1 MEKKKLE
8 SLRHSVRLHLNWFV
22 RAVAGDEALSSAELK
37 ELNSFKAL
45 PTKSL
50 DFVKK
55 SFFLGRLN
63 AVLKKK
69 EYKDLSLA
77 NLEKSMKLAKL
88 SKLEKL
94 AVIEAQQSAGT
105 YLRSFA
111 SEIEDGIFSRVAATD
126 GKLVTEATIQGIIKD
141 EVAFA
146 LLQNKTW
153 EALAESL
160 ASELNTKL
168 SKKIERIART
178 EMHGAKQ
185 RGIVQAIANKVD
197 IYQHSDGSDSKVSV
211 VTEAGCCSDCSKLY
225 SEADGTPKIF
235 KLSELLKNGTNADK
249 QHTRTNG
256 LHTHWLPVVPPAHPH
271 CFPAGTEIL
280 TKNNGWRAIEK
291 LELDE
296 PVLSLD
302 PITKNLEY
310 VPVKYT
316 VESYSDTLLEFSS
329 NNFSL
334 TCTPNHNLVVMT
346 DWQSKN
352 NKKLQSIPASE
363 VSKSSYLYRSSEW
376 TGNDSNF
383 DMFGFTPEQF
393 CEFMGYFLSEGSLH
407 PNEGQIDISQ
417 FKTTSKQIM
426 LEALSS
432 MPFQT
437 VSSVKIGIYLK
448 HKDLWKYLKQ
458 FGTSHEKYVPNE
470 IKELSSSCI
479 NIFLDAFALGDGHR
493 RIPKEWKNAK
503 FREELVFF
511 TSSEK
516 LASDIGE
523 LLVKTGHVPSY
534 HYDSPSTVTHH
545 NGTYTSKHGLWRIR
559 RCYNKQAAVSH
570 MTVIEKPHYDLVYCV
585 ELEKF
590 NTLYVR
596 QNGKC
601 TWAGNC
607 FCTLRYVP
615 PGYGWE
621 GRRLVLVNVEEL
633 QKAFGDSAVSATVK
647 PKGPPQGVKT
657 PTPGHVPGVASPGK
671 GGATTVKPPTSD
683 GASAGTGIEYE
694 YWTDQGAPPSDGGW
708 EGYQKR
714 DGGSG
719 FRRPKGSGGQP
730 ATPEEE
736 QAHKQAQIAECIMW
750 GKQQHPIEE
759 HIRNLEKANIIDI
772 RQLGDGESGATDS
785 FLVALEGGGRAL
797 MKPPAWT
804 TGTKVEEAEEG
815 WLTTEGARSV
825 PHGTAH
831 KREAAAFDAYQS
843 LGLTDFVPPTS
854 IRNHEGQ
861 AMSMQSWA
869 EGYKPIISSFDN
881 ENSSLR
887 KAFTAKFGKDT
898 KPENA
903 VKHLLELVPESKQEQ
918 LLEKLSDGAVAAIAF
933 NHNDQ
938 HMDNVIINDDWDIK
952 FIDNSMAFGNG
963 MDGCKN
969 QIHRDLHR
977 AGRKLKISDKLLQKF
992 DSTSLGDLKR
1002 SLGGNLEDWAVGQT
1016 YLRMKYL
1023 SHLQKTE
1030 GHLDF
1035 EKFRPVIGP
1044 GNEALDNIAFPR
1056 SGFWTGSDK
1065 DISKEFERRK
1075 KAGLLQN
1082 QLFESFSKQWINDA
1096 LAGPDG
1102 ENKSSAQE
1110 LSKLGV
1116 FMGPGHAVDKNHRRD
1131 KKHIK
1136 HEATIKP
1143 GYPPK
1148 DIKMATSVVTEEP
1161 KSKDIPKTQV
1171 SNKAPHKPFDIPQT
1185 RDSDKPAY
1193 QGARSPDAFGD
1204 ANKTIAPKR
1213 RQPVADD
1220 PDRTKKSLYISLDR
1234 YGRK

>member
-8 SLRHSVRLHLNWFV
+8 SLRHSVKLHLNWFV

-55 SFFLGRLN
+55 SFFLGRLS

-168 SKKIERIART
+168 SKKVERIART

-197 IYQHSDGSDSKVSV
+197 IYQHSDGPDSKVSV

-256 LHTHWLPVVPPAHPH
+256 LHAHWLPVVPPSHPH
-271 CFPAGTEIL
+271 
-280 TKNNGWRAIEK
+280 
-291 LELDE
+291 
-296 PVLSLD
+296 
-302 PITKNLEY
+302 
-310 VPVKYT
+310 
-316 VESYSDTLLEFSS
+316 
-329 NNFSL
+329 
-334 TCTPNHNLVVMT
+334 
-346 DWQSKN
+346 
-352 NKKLQSIPASE
+352 
-363 VSKSSYLYRSSEW
+363 
-376 TGNDSNF
+376 
-383 DMFGFTPEQF
+383 
-393 CEFMGYFLSEGSLH
+393 
-407 PNEGQIDISQ
+407 
-417 FKTTSKQIM
+417 
-426 LEALSS
+426 
-432 MPFQT
+432 
-437 VSSVKIGIYLK
+437 
-448 HKDLWKYLKQ
+448 
-458 FGTSHEKYVPNE
+458 
-470 IKELSSSCI
+470 
-479 NIFLDAFALGDGHR
+479 
-493 RIPKEWKNAK
+493 
-503 FREELVFF
+503 
-511 TSSEK
+511 
-516 LASDIGE
+516 
-523 LLVKTGHVPSY
+523 
-534 HYDSPSTVTHH
+534 
-545 NGTYTSKHGLWRIR
+545 
-559 RCYNKQAAVSH
+559 
-570 MTVIEKPHYDLVYCV
+570 
-585 ELEKF
+585 
-590 NTLYVR
+590 
-596 QNGKC
+596 
-601 TWAGNC
+601 C

-621 GRRLVLVNVEEL
+621 GRRLVLVSKEEL

-647 PKGPPQGVKT
+647 PKGPPQGVKL
-657 PTPGHVPGVASPGK
+657 PPPGNVPGVAAPGK
-671 GGATTVKPPTSD
+671 GGAATIKPSTS
-683 GASAGTGIEYE
+683 GSASAGTGIEYE
-694 YWTDQGAPPSDGGW
+694 YWADQGSPPADGGW

-730 ATPEEE
+730 ASPEEE
-736 QAHKQAQIAECIMW
+736 QAHKQAQIAESISW
-750 GKQQHPIEE
+750 GKQEHPVEE
-759 HIRNLEKANIIDI
+759 HIRNLEKANIVDI

-785 FLVALEGGGRAL
+785 FLVALEGGGRAV

-804 TGTKVEEAEEG
+804 TGKHAAKAELG
-815 WLTTEGARSV
+815 DFVTEGARSV
-825 PHGTAH
+825 PYGTAH
-831 KREAAAFDAYQS
+831 KREAATFKAYQA

-881 ENSSLR
+881 EESSLR
-887 KAFTAKFGKDT
+887 KAFTAKFGKDVE
-898 KPENA
+898 PENA
-903 VKHLLELVPESKQEQ
+903 VKHLLELVPEAKQEA
-918 LLEKLSDGAVAAIAF
+918 LLAKLSAGAVAAIAF

-938 HMDNVIINDDWDIK
+938 HLDNVIINDDWDVK
-952 FIDNSMAFGNG
+952 FIDNSMTFGSG

-977 AGRKLKISDKLLQKF
+977 TGRKLKVPDDLLHKF

-1002 SLGGNLEDWAVGQT
+1002 TLGGDLEDWAVGQT

-1035 EKFRPVIGP
+1035 EKFRPIIGP
-1044 GNEALDNIAFPR
+1044 GEEPLGGIDASIPR
-1056 SGFWTGSDK
+1056 KGFWFDSYQDTYS
-1065 DISKEFERRK
+1065 EFYRRQDS
-1075 KAGLLQN
+1075 GLLQN
-1082 QLFESFSKQWINDA
+1082 QLFDSFAKQWINDA

-1116 FMGPGHAVDKNHRRD
+1116 FMGPGHSVDKNHRRD
-1131 KKHIK
+1131 KKHVK

-1148 DIKMATSVVTEEP
+1148 DIKQATSIVTKEP

-1171 SNKAPHKPFDIPQT
+1171 SNKAPHKPFDIPKT
-1185 RDSDKPAY
+1185 RDSDTPAY
-1193 QGARSPDAFGD
+1193 QGARSPNAFGD
-1204 ANKTIAPKR
+1204 TKTAATKRKPKTD
-1213 RQPVADD
+1213 AEL
-1220 PDRTKKSLYISLDR
+1220 DRTVKKSLYISLDR

>member
-8 SLRHSVRLHLNWFV
+8 SLRHSVKLHLNWFV

-55 SFFLGRLN
+55 SFFLGRLS

-225 SEADGTPKIF
+225 SESDGTPKIF

-256 LHTHWLPVVPPAHPH
+256 LHSHWLPVVPPSHPH
-271 CFPAGTEIL
+271 
-280 TKNNGWRAIEK
+280 
-291 LELDE
+291 
-296 PVLSLD
+296 
-302 PITKNLEY
+302 
-310 VPVKYT
+310 
-316 VESYSDTLLEFSS
+316 
-329 NNFSL
+329 
-334 TCTPNHNLVVMT
+334 
-346 DWQSKN
+346 
-352 NKKLQSIPASE
+352 
-363 VSKSSYLYRSSEW
+363 
-376 TGNDSNF
+376 
-383 DMFGFTPEQF
+383 
-393 CEFMGYFLSEGSLH
+393 
-407 PNEGQIDISQ
+407 
-417 FKTTSKQIM
+417 
-426 LEALSS
+426 
-432 MPFQT
+432 
-437 VSSVKIGIYLK
+437 
-448 HKDLWKYLKQ
+448 
-458 FGTSHEKYVPNE
+458 
-470 IKELSSSCI
+470 
-479 NIFLDAFALGDGHR
+479 
-493 RIPKEWKNAK
+493 
-503 FREELVFF
+503 
-511 TSSEK
+511 
-516 LASDIGE
+516 
-523 LLVKTGHVPSY
+523 
-534 HYDSPSTVTHH
+534 
-545 NGTYTSKHGLWRIR
+545 
-559 RCYNKQAAVSH
+559 
-570 MTVIEKPHYDLVYCV
+570 
-585 ELEKF
+585 
-590 NTLYVR
+590 
-596 QNGKC
+596 
-601 TWAGNC
+601 C
-607 FCTLRYVP
+607 FCTLRYIP

-621 GRRLVLVNVEEL
+621 GRRLVLVNAEEL

-671 GGATTVKPPTSD
+671 GGATTVKPPTSG

-736 QAHKQAQIAECIMW
+736 QAHKQAQIAESIMW
-750 GKQQHPIEE
+750 GKQQHPVEE

-898 KPENA
+898 KPDNA

-938 HMDNVIINDDWDIK
+938 HMDNVIINDDWDVK

-1002 SLGGNLEDWAVGQT
+1002 SLGGNLEDWAIGQT

-1023 SHLQKTE
+1023 SYLQKTE

-1035 EKFRPVIGP
+1035 EKFRTIIGP
-1044 GNEALDNIAFPR
+1044 GADMLDGHAFPR
-1056 SGFWTGSDK
+1056 EGFWAGTRQEA
-1065 DISKEFERRK
+1065 SKEFERRK

-1096 LAGPDG
+1096 LSGPDG
-1102 ENKSSAQE
+1102 ESKSSAQE

-1131 KKHIK
+1131 KKHVK

-1148 DIKMATSVVTEEP
+1148 DIKKATSIVTEEP

-1171 SNKAPHKPFDIPQT
+1171 SNKAPYKPFDIPKT

-1204 ANKTIAPKR
+1204 ANKTVASKR
-1213 RQPVADD
+1213 RSPVTDD